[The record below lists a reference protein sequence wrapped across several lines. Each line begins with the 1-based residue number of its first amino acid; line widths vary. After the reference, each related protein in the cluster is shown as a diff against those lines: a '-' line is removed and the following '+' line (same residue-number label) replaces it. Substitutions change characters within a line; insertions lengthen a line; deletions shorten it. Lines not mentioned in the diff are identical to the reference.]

1 MLSLHTCSA
10 LTKINSAGACTV
22 RRNLSRLSAAGRK
35 LLKSSNNKLAL
46 SADKVCS
53 SASFHS
59 SAASN
64 MRFVQFQSVNGGP
77 QRLGVQL
84 SQDGD
89 IIDVSGVNSSIPNSL
104 VKFLQAGP
112 AHHEKAKRIVAQGQS
127 VVSLSEVKLLPPI
140 TRPDKVVC
148 VGLNYRDHCEE
159 QNKPVPTEPVFFS
172 KFSSVIV
179 GPNDDVKYPKDIT
192 KCLDWEV
199 ELAVVIGTKG
209 KNIRQGNS
217 MDHVFGFTVAQDITA
232 RDWQKGHNGGQ
243 WLLGK
248 SMDTFCP
255 MGPCVITKEAIPD
268 PHDLVLRSWVNGEQK
283 QQGNSSNLVFKIDFL
298 VSYLSNFVTLL
309 PGDVILTGTP
319 SGVGVFRKPPQYLKP
334 GDVVESEIEGIGRL
348 RNTIV

>member
-1 MLSLHTCSA
+1 MMNVLI
-10 LTKINSAGACTV
+10 KINV
-22 RRNLSRLSAAGRK
+22 RRNLSRLSGSGKK
-35 LLKSSNNKLAL
+35 LLKSNRL
-46 SADKVCS
+46 SAADNSVKS
-53 SASFHS
+53 SSFHS
-59 SAASN
+59 SPAANMRYVQFTAAS
-64 MRFVQFQSVNGGP
+64 GGP

-104 VKFLQAGP
+104 VQFLAAGP
-112 AHHEKAKRIVAQGQS
+112 VHQEKAKRIVAQGQS
-127 VVSLSEVKLLPPI
+127 VIALSEVKLLSPI

-179 GPNDDVKYPKDIT
+179 GPYDDVKHPTEIT

-199 ELAVVIGTKG
+199 ELAVVIGKEG
-209 KNIRQGNS
+209 KNIRQGNA
-217 MDHVFGFTVAQDITA
+217 MDHVFGFTVAQDVTA

-255 MGPCVITKEAIPD
+255 MGPCVVSKDAVQD
-268 PHDLVLRSWVNGEQK
+268 PHDLVLRSWVNGDQK
-283 QQGNSSNLVFKIDFL
+283 QQGNSKNLVFPIDFL
-298 VSYLSNFVTLL
+298 ISYLS
-309 PGDVILTGTP
+309 
-319 SGVGVFRKPPQYLKP
+319 K
-334 GDVVESEIEGIGRL
+334 
-348 RNTIV
+348 